1 MPSYINGPVNFVQLE
16 GNINN
21 IQKNITI
28 FMDVHLDLNNQTRC
42 ESFDSID
49 ISQYLYNQI
58 KTTKI
63 SLDFFL
69 EIRDE
74 QLQQQITNKRDIYIK
89 DVIEMFKSEFI
100 IEKDKVKYSKSN
112 SNVRLHY
119 LDIRDHLNIFYIG
132 NQINNIIIPKLNSLK
147 NDVLTDNILT
157 DNILTDNILTDNIL
171 TDNDKINILEQI
183 KTHINKIKKYI
194 TNIFENKNNIQQN
207 QIFDKK
213 SQKYYLNKMIHKY
226 EHTTLKTKIN
236 LFFNMITIDY
246 MGKLHNIIFKIF
258 EYIIL
263 YKNDLKNIEYIN
275 EILLLVDS
283 LNTNILKMYT
293 FFTDIYFLRR
303 FLDKDYI
310 QNVIT
315 YCGRY
320 HALNYIFFLVKYC
333 KFKINK
339 IYNTNGLS
347 IDNIVNK
354 IIETNDLN
362 DIYNLFLVKGEK
374 PKQCIVDIPI
384 EEIMLID

>member
-1 MPSYINGPVNFVQLE
+1 MPQFINGPVNFVQLE

-58 KTTKI
+58 KTTKVP
-63 SLDFFL
+63 LDFFL
-69 EIRDE
+69 EIRHE

-132 NQINNIIIPKLNSLK
+132 NQINNVIIPKLNSLK
-147 NDVLTDNILT
+147 NDVLTDN
-157 DNILTDNILTDNIL
+157 
-171 TDNDKINILEQI
+171 DKINILEQI
-183 KTHINKIKKYI
+183 KTNINKIKQH
-194 TNIFENKNNIQQN
+194 TDDIFENINNIQQN
-207 QIFDKK
+207 PNYSFDKK
-213 SQKYYLNKMIHKY
+213 SQKYYLNKMINEY
-226 EHTTLKTKIN
+226 NNNTLKTKIN
-236 LFFNMITIDY
+236 YFCD
-246 MGKLHNIIFKIF
+246 KNIIKYMIDIKG
-258 EYIIL
+258 IIL
-263 YKNDLKNIEYIN
+263 QIIKTLFYYKNDLKNIEYIN

-283 LNTNILKMYT
+283 LNTIILKMYT
-293 FFTDIYFLRR
+293 FFTDIYFLRQ

-320 HALNYIFFLVKYC
+320 HALNYIFFLIKYC
-333 KFKINK
+333 NFKINK

-374 PKQCIVDIPI
+374 PTQCIVDIPI

>member
-1 MPSYINGPVNFVQLE
+1 MPQFINGPVNFVQLE

-42 ESFDSID
+42 ESFDFID
-49 ISQYLYNQI
+49 ISHYLYNQI

-74 QLQQQITNKRDIYIK
+74 QLQHQITNKRDIYIK

-132 NQINNIIIPKLNSLK
+132 NQIINVIIPKLNSLK

-157 DNILTDNILTDNIL
+157 DN
-171 TDNDKINILEQI
+171 DKINILEQI
-183 KTHINKIKKYI
+183 KTNINKIKQH
-194 TNIFENKNNIQQN
+194 TDNIFENMNNIQQN
-207 QIFDKK
+207 SNYSFDKK

-236 LFFNMITIDY
+236 YFCD
-246 MGKLHNIIFKIF
+246 KNIIKYMIDIKG
-258 EYIIL
+258 IIL
-263 YKNDLKNIEYIN
+263 QIIKTLFYYKNDLKNIEYIN

-283 LNTNILKMYT
+283 LNSIILKMYT

>member
-1 MPSYINGPVNFVQLE
+1 MEQILIKNDILYYMPQFINGPVNFVQLE

-58 KTTKI
+58 KTTKVP
-63 SLDFFL
+63 LDFFL
-69 EIRDE
+69 EIRHE

-132 NQINNIIIPKLNSLK
+132 NQINNVIIPKLNSLK
-147 NDVLTDNILT
+147 NDVLTDN
-157 DNILTDNILTDNIL
+157 
-171 TDNDKINILEQI
+171 DKINILEQI
-183 KTHINKIKKYI
+183 KTNINKIKQH
-194 TNIFENKNNIQQN
+194 TDDIFENINNIQQN
-207 QIFDKK
+207 PNYSFDKK
-213 SQKYYLNKMIHKY
+213 SQKYYLNKMINEY
-226 EHTTLKTKIN
+226 NNNTLKTKIN
-236 LFFNMITIDY
+236 YFCD
-246 MGKLHNIIFKIF
+246 KNIIKYMIDIKG
-258 EYIIL
+258 IIL
-263 YKNDLKNIEYIN
+263 QIIKTLFYYKNDLKNIEYIN

-283 LNTNILKMYT
+283 LNTIILKMYT
-293 FFTDIYFLRR
+293 FFTDIYFLRQ

-320 HALNYIFFLVKYC
+320 HALNYIFFLIKYC
-333 KFKINK
+333 NFKINK

-374 PKQCIVDIPI
+374 PKQCIVNIPI

>member
-1 MPSYINGPVNFVQLE
+1 MPQFINGPVNFVQLV

-49 ISQYLYNQI
+49 ISYYLYNQI

-74 QLQQQITNKRDIYIK
+74 QLQHQITNKRDIYIK

-132 NQINNIIIPKLNSLK
+132 NQINNITIPTLNSLK
-147 NDVLTDNILT
+147 NDV
-157 DNILTDNILTDNIL
+157 LTDNIL

-183 KTHINKIKKYI
+183 KTNINKIKQH
-194 TNIFENKNNIQQN
+194 TDNIFENMNNIQQN
-207 QIFDKK
+207 SNYSFDKK

-236 LFFNMITIDY
+236 YFCD
-246 MGKLHNIIFKIF
+246 KNIIKYMIDIKG
-258 EYIIL
+258 IIL
-263 YKNDLKNIEYIN
+263 QIIKTLFYYKNDLKNIEYIN

-283 LNTNILKMYT
+283 LNSIILKMYT

>member
-1 MPSYINGPVNFVQLE
+1 MPQFINGPVNFVQLE

-74 QLQQQITNKRDIYIK
+74 QLQHQITNKRDIYIK

-132 NQINNIIIPKLNSLK
+132 NQINNITIPTLNSLK
-147 NDVLTDNILT
+147 NDV
-157 DNILTDNILTDNIL
+157 LTDNIL

-183 KTHINKIKKYI
+183 KTNINKIKQH
-194 TNIFENKNNIQQN
+194 TDNIFENMNNIQQN
-207 QIFDKK
+207 SNYSFDKK

-236 LFFNMITIDY
+236 YFCD
-246 MGKLHNIIFKIF
+246 KNIIKYMIDIKG
-258 EYIIL
+258 IIL
-263 YKNDLKNIEYIN
+263 QIIKTLFYYKNDLKNIEYIN

-283 LNTNILKMYT
+283 LNSIILKMYT

>member
-1 MPSYINGPVNFVQLE
+1 MPQFINGPVNFVQLE

-69 EIRDE
+69 EIHDE

-112 SNVRLHY
+112 SNSNVRLHY

-132 NQINNIIIPKLNSLK
+132 NQIINVIIPKLNSLK

-157 DNILTDNILTDNIL
+157 N
-171 TDNDKINILEQI
+171 NDKINILEQI
-183 KTHINKIKKYI
+183 KTHINKIKEYI

-207 QIFDKK
+207 PNYSFDKK

-283 LNTNILKMYT
+283 LNTIILKMYT

-320 HALNYIFFLVKYC
+320 HALNYIFFLIKYC
-333 KFKINK
+333 NFKINK

-374 PKQCIVDIPI
+374 PKQCIVNIPI